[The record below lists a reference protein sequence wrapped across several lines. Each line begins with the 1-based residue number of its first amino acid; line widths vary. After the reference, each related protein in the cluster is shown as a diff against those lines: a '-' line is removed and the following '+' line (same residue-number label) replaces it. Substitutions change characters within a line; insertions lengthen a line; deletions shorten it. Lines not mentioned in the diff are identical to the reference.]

1 MVQVLAYI
9 QANFIRYRKL
19 EIMKKYII
27 FPMLAI
33 GAIIT
38 ACSSGSGSNGNSGS
52 TSTAPQKTTIF
63 VPVTKQSLTPSGQST
78 DFSQYGKSSNSQ
90 KMKLQG
96 TTASCINLVN
106 QANGQQYSTAI
117 SGSSSWSTA
126 SVTFTIQNNCGM
138 AESFSAQAVL
148 NNLQINGSKV
158 TSTSASVSQTGS
170 PYMPTSVTG
179 GTSPIVNIATPTC
192 SGQWCSWAQLA
203 SGAQMTFVASTS
215 YGSQINT
222 ITLDGITLDVTMGN
236 QPPAPGS
243 ILATINTSA
252 IVSACGSSCANLSVS
267 LVNSAGQIL
276 GTQLIP
282 PTTNGYQLNVQN
294 LAVGNYNVVVN
305 NVPNLSSGN
314 ISYTFN
320 PSASLTVGSG
330 QQTTESITF
339 AYQAVNTLNVA
350 LAKLTTGSSLFAN
363 PTILGRIVNNATGG
377 DVQNFTTTLGGTFN
391 LSSAALI
398 TGESYTLEIQG
409 LADPSSGTYF
419 APIIQA
425 FTVDNVTTNLNLSYS
440 QVPMAQLK
448 AVSLTVES
456 AVAGQTIA
464 FASDSY
470 TFIYNTESA
479 VNGTTLYFSESDTV
493 NATVSSVTGY
503 STSTTPSPAII
514 SNGAISG
521 QTLTVKNSPVSNNG
535 LMVGYLNQYY
545 VPGNDYV
552 TISQAA
558 QAGYNVQVIAF
569 ATLSAD
575 APMQLTGNM
584 FLAYTGSMTFA
595 QCSQAESYIV
605 NDIAVAKQKYG
616 LKYVLISVGGAA
628 NSFTFPSGMTTAQIN
643 SMAQNVVNFLNQYGI
658 DGIDFDVEMAV
669 DGAQLQQLIQAIK
682 ALSPHALIT
691 AAPQSFSGGSGPSP
705 TYNTAQ
711 IVTTGTNPGYIPAL
725 QAGLFNYV
733 WLQGYNTG
741 SNFLEATIGGTS
753 TGYCDETM
761 PCFIPAAFGYYTS
774 SAAGASQVPSNTSFI
789 IGEPATASA
798 GGEATVWYNTN
809 YSTTQAVY
817 NALASSYQM
826 INGLPQSGGAMTWS
840 VNQDVQGGCGFANAV
855 APVVS
860 GISQS
865 NIVCPSNGGSYWL
878 NICTW

>member
-1 MVQVLAYI
+1 MLV
-9 QANFIRYRKL
+9 
-19 EIMKKYII
+19 KKQHII
-27 FPMLAI
+27 LSALVI
-33 GAIIT
+33 GAVLT
-38 ACSSGSGSNGNSGS
+38 ACSSGGSSSGNSSG
-52 TSTAPQKTTIF
+52 TSNAPQKTTIF
-63 VPVTKQSLTPSGQST
+63 VPLTKQNLTPSGQGT
-78 DFSQYGKSSNSQ
+78 DFAQYSKSGSLQ
-90 KMKLQG
+90 KLRLQG
-96 TTASCINLVN
+96 ATDSCINLVN
-106 QANGQQYSTAI
+106 QPNGQQYTTAI
-117 SGSSSWSTA
+117 SGSSSWATA
-126 SVTFTIQNNCGM
+126 SVTFSIQNNCGM
-138 AESFSAQAVL
+138 AESFTAQAVL

-158 TSTSASVSQTGS
+158 TSTNASVTQTGS
-170 PYMPTSVTG
+170 PYMTTSTTG
-179 GTSPIVNIATPTC
+179 GVNPVVNITTPTC

-203 SGAQMTFVASTS
+203 SGAQMTFTASTS
-215 YGSQINT
+215 YGSQINS

-243 ILATINTSA
+243 ILATISTAA
-252 IVSACGSSCANLSVS
+252 IVDACGSSCNSLSVS
-267 LVNSAGQIL
+267 LVNAAGQIL
-276 GTQLIP
+276 STQPIP
-282 PTTNGYQLNVQN
+282 PTINGYQLNIQN
-294 LAVGNYNVVVN
+294 LAVGNYNVVIN
-305 NVPNLSSGN
+305 NVPTLSTGN

-320 PSASLTVGSG
+320 PGATITVGSG
-330 QQTTESITF
+330 QQTTESIVF

-350 LAKLTTGSSLFAN
+350 LAKLSTGSSFFSN
-363 PTILGRIVNNATGG
+363 PTILGRVVNNATGG

-391 LSSAALI
+391 LASAALVS
-398 TGESYTLEIQG
+398 GESYTLEVQG

-419 APIIQA
+419 APIIQP
-425 FTVDNVTTNLNLSYS
+425 FTVNNTTTNLNVSYS

-448 AVSLTVES
+448 AVNLNVES
-456 AVAGQTIA
+456 PVAGQTIA
-464 FASDSY
+464 FASDAY
-470 TFIYNTESA
+470 IFAYNTESA
-479 VNGTTLYFSESDTV
+479 INGTTLYFSESDTV
-493 NATVSSVTGY
+493 NATVSGVTGY
-503 STSTTPSPAII
+503 NTTTTPNPAVITNGNI
-514 SNGAISG
+514 SN
-521 QTLTVKNSPVSNNG
+521 QTLTVKNTSVSNNG

-545 VPGNDYV
+545 VSGDEYV

-575 APMQLTGNM
+575 APMQLTGDL
-584 FLAYTGSMTFA
+584 FLAYTGSRTFA
-595 QCSQAESYIV
+595 QCSQAESYIM

-616 LKYVLISVGGAA
+616 LKYVLISVGGSA
-628 NSFTFPSGMTTAQIN
+628 NSFTFPNGMTTAQIN

-658 DGIDFDVEMAV
+658 DGIDFDVEVAV

-682 ALSPHALIT
+682 ALSPHAIIT
-691 AAPQSFSGGSGPSP
+691 AAPQSFSGGSAPAP

-741 SNFLEATIGGTS
+741 SNFLQATIGGTS

-774 SAAGASQVPSNTSFI
+774 SVAGASQVPSNTTFI

-798 GGEATVWYNTN
+798 GGDATVWHNTN
-809 YSTTQAVY
+809 YATTQAVY
-817 NALASSYQM
+817 EALASNYQM

-840 VNQDVQGGCGFANAV
+840 VNQDVQGGCGFANSV